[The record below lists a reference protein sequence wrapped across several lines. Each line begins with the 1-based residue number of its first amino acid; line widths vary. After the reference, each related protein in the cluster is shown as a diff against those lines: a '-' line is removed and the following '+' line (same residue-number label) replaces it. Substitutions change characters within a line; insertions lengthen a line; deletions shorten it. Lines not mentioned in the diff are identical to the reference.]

1 MKFEVSDRTSV
12 TVNGKE
18 GAEQK
23 IRLVDGKAELS
34 VVLGREGQTRTY
46 RFSIHTKSSDA
57 SLCQLQVS
65 FSTIVNVFEMEMEP
79 AFQPDITE
87 YNSSLFGSGKDREP
101 YYIWPV
107 AADSKATVKVTAV
120 YGVEGIRSG
129 QEIIPATAAF
139 DDQIRARY
147 KVRPLSETDPARICI
162 TVTAEDGVT
171 TRSYYINLYRNND
184 WPEFT
189 IDRTAPE
196 VSVKF
201 NESDSHHETYYNQ
214 VRKAL
219 ITVNEQ
225 WFRPEDGTITVVSGG
240 EEKKW

>member
-1 MKFEVSDRTSV
+1 MEHDLPYATSS
-12 TVNGKE
+12 KE

-34 VVLGREGQTRTY
+34 VMLCREGQTRTY
-46 RFSIHTKSSDA
+46 QFSIHTKSSDS
-57 SLCQLQVS
+57 SLSQLQVS

-120 YGVEGIRSG
+120 YGVDGVRSG
-129 QEIIPATAAF
+129 QEITPATAVF

-189 IDRTAPE
+189 IDRENVTNRTAD
-196 VSVKF
+196 SVTLRIHANIDGGLISKPDINGYIRLDDTHLGINF
-201 NESDSHHETYYNQ
+201 TNVEYEIPDST
-214 VRKAL
+214 A
-219 ITVNEQ
+219 
-225 WFRPEDGTITVVSGG
+225 
-240 EEKKW
+240 